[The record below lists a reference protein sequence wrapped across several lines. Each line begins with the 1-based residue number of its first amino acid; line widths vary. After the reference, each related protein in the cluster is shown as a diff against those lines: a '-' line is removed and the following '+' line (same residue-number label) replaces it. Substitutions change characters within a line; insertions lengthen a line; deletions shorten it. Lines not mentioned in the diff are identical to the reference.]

1 MTAQMQRVAILV
13 LVIGLAVV
21 APSIL
26 IEPGNRASIIAGFS
40 IALLLASTWVWWGL
54 GSVFWRTRRA
64 GPLLLDLGRAHQ
76 ERATQGILALLSAG
90 LGLWALL
97 TPYLHPRLLALGYL
111 SLAAYGLLQALLPVV
126 RPVQLRSGGISL
138 PAEYIPW
145 ARIGAYRL
153 QERGEHG
160 ELVLRYRAWAMTPGY
175 PLELTLWLRPEQRK
189 ALQAILAEYVVRG
202 ARG

>member
-21 APSIL
+21 APSVL
-26 IEPGNRASIIAGFS
+26 IAPTERASIIAGFS

-54 GSVFWRTRRA
+54 GSVFWRTRHA
-64 GPLLLDLGRAHQ
+64 GPRLLDLGRAHQ
-76 ERATQGILALLSAG
+76 DRTAQAALAALCTG
-90 LGLWALL
+90 LALWALL
-97 TPYLHPRLLALGYL
+97 TPYLHPRPLALGYL

-126 RPVQLRSGGISL
+126 RPVELRSGGISL

-145 ARIGAYRL
+145 SRIGAYHL
-153 QERGEHG
+153 HEREGHG
-160 ELVLRYRAWAMTPGY
+160 ELVLHYRAWAMTPGY
-175 PLELTLWLRPEQRK
+175 PLELTLWLRAEQRK